1 MIGDGLITQ
10 DEGLANSDSANN
22 LLWLINNT
30 AAGADF
36 AAGKE
41 RSPEAR
47 ASPLPSSAPFSEF
60 KLDTSE
66 TERA

>member
-1 MIGDGLITQ
+1 MIRDGLITQ
-10 DEGLANSDSANN
+10 EEGLSNSDSANN

-36 AAGKE
+36 AAGVQ
-41 RSPEAR
+41 RSSEVKP
-47 ASPLPSSAPFSEF
+47 SSLPSSAPFSEF